1 MNSLPSLLPSAQ
13 VSNTPSPVPRPALTA
28 ATTDTQAVEL
38 WLVKHSA
45 VPNTLA
51 AYRKEAERLLF
62 WLHDQGLTLKDLRLE
77 HVLSYDAFLL
87 DPQPREKWC
96 LQQQPRYLAPGVL
109 NPQYREVRKVARY
122 LKNGELNPAWRPFV
136 GGLSAA
142 AHRHAL
148 GILFGLYEFLLAIGY
163 LHANPF
169 RAARKRSSP
178 PAKTVTRY
186 VEKEVLQAALAELE
200 QWPEVTLPEFRRK
213 ERAIF
218 TVRFLCLTGLRR
230 AELADMR
237 WEHIHQQRG
246 EYWLRVQGKGKR
258 GGDIPLTEAA
268 VAALNRYRKSL
279 WRGEF
284 LGDDVGPVLMD
295 LNGKNG
301 VGNKAVHLIVTT
313 TLRGLSDPRL
323 QQVSAHWLRHS
334 AASLMLDAGIPLQDV
349 RDNLRH
355 SNIST
360 TSGYIHTQRN
370 RRHQLTAQHTI

>member
-1 MNSLPSLLPSAQ
+1 MNYLPSSLLSAQ
-13 VSNTPSPVPRPALTA
+13 VSNTPLPIPRPVITG
-28 ATTDTQAVEL
+28 ATTDTQAIEL
-38 WLVKHSA
+38 WLVKHVS
-45 VPNTLA
+45 VPNTLS

-62 WLHDQGLTLKDLRLE
+62 WLHDQGLTLQDLKLE
-77 HVLSYDAFLL
+77 HVLAYDAFLL

-96 LQQQPRYLAPGVL
+96 LQQQPRYLTPGVL
-109 NPQYREVRKVARY
+109 NPQYREVRKVTRY
-122 LKNGELNPAWRPFV
+122 LKNGELNPAWRPFM
-136 GGLSAA
+136 GGLGAS
-142 AHRHAL
+142 AHRHAM
-148 GILFGLYEFLLAIGY
+148 GILFGLYEFLVAIGY

-178 PAKTVTRY
+178 PVKTVTRY

-200 QWPEVTLPEFRRK
+200 QWPEVSEQEFRRK

-230 AELADMR
+230 SELADIR
-237 WEHIHQQRG
+237 WEHIYQQRG
-246 EYWLRVQGKGKR
+246 DYWLRVQGKGKR
-258 GGDIPLTEAA
+258 GGDIPLTAA
-268 VAALNRYRKSL
+268 AMATLNRYRKSL
-279 WRGEF
+279 RHGEF
-284 LGDDVGPVLMD
+284 MGDDVGPVLMD

-323 QQVSAHWLRHS
+323 QEVSAHWLRHS
-334 AASLMLDAGIPLQDV
+334 AASLMLDAGVPLQDV

-360 TSGYIHTQRN
+360 TSGYIHTQRD

>member
-1 MNSLPSLLPSAQ
+1 MNYLPSLLPSAQ
-13 VSNTPSPVPRPALTA
+13 VSNTPLPMPRPALTA
-28 ATTDTQAVEL
+28 ATTDAQAVEL
-38 WLVKHSA
+38 WLVKHSS
-45 VPNTLA
+45 VPNTLS
-51 AYRKEAERLLF
+51 AYKKEAERLLF

-109 NPQYREVRKVARY
+109 NPQYREVRKVTRY

-148 GILFGLYEFLLAIGY
+148 GILFGLYEFLVAIGY
-163 LHANPF
+163 VYVNPF

-178 PAKTVTRY
+178 PARTVTRY

-200 QWPEVTLPEFRRK
+200 QWPEASEQEFRRK

-230 AELADMR
+230 SELADIR
-237 WEHIHQQRG
+237 WEHIYQQRG
-246 EYWLRVQGKGKR
+246 DYWLSVQGKGKR

-284 LGDDVGPVLMD
+284 TGDDVGPVLMD

-301 VGNKAVHLIVTT
+301 LGSQAVHLIVTT

-323 QQVSAHWLRHS
+323 QEVSAHWLRHS
-334 AASLMLDAGIPLQDV
+334 AASLMLDAGVPLQDV

-360 TSGYIHTQRN
+360 TSGYIHTQRD